1 MTCKEAIEKGL
12 CLGCMRV
19 ELENSNA
26 DNCEYREK
34 SGLEVCKKIIEG
46 EQLKIGGN

>member
-12 CLGCMRV
+12 CLGCGLA
-19 ELENSNA
+19 ELNSNA

-34 SGLEVCKKIIEG
+34 SGLEICKQILEG
-46 EQLKIGGN
+46 KQLKINM